1 MTRLIS
7 NRCIAYHCGPLLLS
21 LVGLAWLNP
30 DVAIAQSVIP
40 AQDGTGTI
48 VNHHGQRIDIE
59 AGSPSANGENLFH
72 SFQTFTPVNGEIVN
86 FLAEPS
92 IQSIFARVVG
102 GNPAVIDGLLQISN
116 SQASL
121 FLINPAGV
129 IFGPN
134 ATLNLPAGLTV
145 TTADR
150 IGFDDQWF
158 NAVGSNEYAALVS
171 RPNAFAFTQP
181 QPGAVINQG
190 RSRLGATQPL
200 TLLGGT
206 VINTGE
212 LSTAGGQLTI
222 ATVAGQQIV
231 QIHQDGLLLN
241 LEIAE
246 LSPDGE
252 TELPSITP
260 LSLPELLTFGDF
272 NNANQLVANEDGTV
286 SLQGSNIAIP
296 DAPGT
301 AIATGTLTVANTA
314 PSGTGGTIAVLG
326 EHVGLLNAE
335 LDASGTNGG
344 GAIFIGG
351 DYQGQGTLPQATHTF
366 VGEDVAIA
374 ANAHIDGSGGQ
385 VIVWADHTTEFWG
398 QVSATGGLNTGN
410 GGFVEISGKE
420 YLIFRGAV
428 DVNALNGTL
437 GTLLLDPDDIRI
449 VNGTGGLNDEE
460 LADNQIL
467 FGDGS
472 GTFTLSESALESL
485 MGDANVELQAN
496 NNIILENLADNQL
509 TLTPGTGSITWTA
522 DADGNGIGDITMV
535 DTNDTISAAGRD
547 VKFSGENLQLGTI
560 TTAAETSGSLTL
572 QANSSINAG
581 NLITQS
587 DQGTGGDVTLTATEN
602 LTVGNILTAGPI
614 KSGNV
619 NITNTNTNISTTVGN
634 ILTAASNGVSGTVT
648 LSGAGGSIGNVTG
661 TFVTDGEFAED
672 SSNLDDEF
680 DRIDDDSEDDMEAVD
695 QDFDEFEDDESTEND
710 SLISFEDDFEEEALD
725 NEEELESEDDFDDG
739 EIEDDDFDD
748 ELDNLPDQVVRT
760 ALRGDNANRA
770 LTAFETQRAQEFSN
784 YFGRDLRA
792 TEFSSSQ
799 LQQLLTQVQTQ
810 TDNRSVIVYVKAP
823 KSPSIGAAT
832 RASPLELLIFTASAE
847 PVSLTIPD
855 VSQEELFQTIGQFRS
870 TLITSV
876 RRGSKS
882 YLKPAQQLYQWLIK
896 PIEDELGKNAIDTI
910 LFSMDSG
917 LRSLPI
923 AALHDGQQFL
933 VEKYSVGMMPSLG
946 LVNTQYQPLDGSQV
960 LAMGASDF
968 SVLQPLPAVPIE
980 IDIINQLWSGRKFLN
995 ETFTRQNLIQQRQQ
1009 TPFQIIHLA
1018 THAEFKPGA
1027 ADNSYIQLWNEQLN
1041 LDDIHTLGWNRP
1053 IVDLL
1058 VLSACRTA
1066 VGNPDA
1072 ELGFAGLA
1080 VASGVKSAM
1089 ASLWTV
1095 DDVGT
1100 LALMSEFYHQLRD
1113 TRIKSGAL
1121 RAAQLAL
1128 LNSETRIES
1137 EQLQSGA
1144 TRQAIALPPEIAV
1157 AGDLDFSHPY
1167 YWSGFTMIGSP
1178 W

>member
-1 MTRLIS
+1 MS
-7 NRCIAYHCGPLLLS
+7 LL
-21 LVGLAWLNP
+21 GLALITP
-30 DVAIAQSVIP
+30 SIAKAQSVTP

-72 SFQTFTPVNGEIVN
+72 SFHTFTPGSGEIVN
-86 FLAEPS
+86 FLAEPT

-102 GNPAVIDGLLQISN
+102 GNPAIIDGLLQISN

-121 FLINPAGV
+121 FLMNPAGV

-150 IGFDDQWF
+150 IGFDEQWF
-158 NAVGSNEYAALVS
+158 NAVGSNEYTALVG
-171 RPNAFAFTQP
+171 RPHAFAFTQP
-181 QPGAVINQG
+181 QPGAVLNQG
-190 RSRLGATQPL
+190 RLSLGPAQTL

-212 LSTAGGQLTI
+212 LSAPGGQITI
-222 ATVAGQQIV
+222 ATVTGEQMV

-241 LEIAE
+241 LEIAGP
-246 LSPDGE
+246 LDDG

-260 LSLPELLTFGDF
+260 LSLPELLTYGDF

-286 SLQGSNIAIP
+286 SLWGSNIAIP
-296 DAPGT
+296 TAPGT
-301 AIATGTLTVANTA
+301 AIAAGTLTVANTTPA
-314 PSGTGGTIAVLG
+314 GTGGTMAILG
-326 EHVGLLNAE
+326 EQVGLLNAE

-351 DYQGQGTLPQATHTF
+351 DYQGQGTMPQATHTF

-374 ANAHIDGSGGQ
+374 ANANTDGSGGQ

-420 YLIFRGAV
+420 NLIFRGDV
-428 DVNALNGTL
+428 DVTASAPNGIL

-449 VNGTGGLNDEE
+449 VNGTGGLNDNE

-467 FGDGS
+467 FGDGT
-472 GTFTLSESALESL
+472 GTFTLSENALESL
-485 MGDANVELQAN
+485 MGNANIELQAN

-509 TLTPGTGSITWTA
+509 TLAPGTGSITWTA
-522 DADGNGIGDITMV
+522 DADGNGIGDITMA

-547 VKFSGENLQLGTI
+547 VKFLGENLQLGTI
-560 TTAAETSGSLTL
+560 TTTAETSGSLTL
-572 QANSSINAG
+572 QANRSINAG

-587 DQGTGGDVTLTATEN
+587 DQGTGGNVTVTAGDN
-602 LTVGNILTAGPI
+602 LTIGNILTAGPT

-619 NITNTNTNISTTVGN
+619 NITNTNTNISTNIGN
-634 ILTAASNGVSGTVT
+634 ILTEANNGVSGTVT
-648 LSGAGGSIGNVTG
+648 LSGAGGELGNVTG
-661 TFVTDGEFAED
+661 TLVTDDSFVDNSNDFDDDLDRIDEDVEDDLETVDEDVDGFA
-672 SSNLDDEF
+672 DEF
-680 DRIDDDSEDDMEAVD
+680 DETD
-695 QDFDEFEDDESTEND
+695 D
-710 SLISFEDDFEEEALD
+710 SLISFEDEFD
-725 NEEELESEDDFDDG
+725 DDG
-739 EIEDDDFDD
+739 EFETDFEDNGELEDGEFENGNEFDDEFEEDDEFDDEFEEDD
-748 ELDNLPDQVVRT
+748 ELDELPNQVVRT
-760 ALRGDNANRA
+760 SLRDNNANRA
-770 LTAFETQRAQEFSN
+770 LTAFEAQRAQEFSN
-784 YFGRDLRA
+784 YFGRDLNA
-792 TEFSSSQ
+792 TELSPSQ

-832 RASPLELLIFTASAE
+832 SASSLELLIFTASAE
-847 PVSLTIPD
+847 PVSLTIPN
-855 VSQEELFQTIGQFRS
+855 VSRDELFQTIGQFRS

-980 IDIINQLWSGRKFLN
+980 IDVINQLWSGQRFLN
-995 ETFTRQNLIQQRQQ
+995 ETFTRQNLVQQQQQ

-1027 ADNSYIQLWNEQLN
+1027 VDNSYIQLWNEQLN
-1041 LDDIHTLGWNRP
+1041 LDDIHTLGWDRP
-1053 IVDLL
+1053 VVDLL

-1113 TRIKSGAL
+1113 TPIKSGAL

-1137 EQLQSGA
+1137 GQLQSGA
-1144 TRQAIALPPEIAV
+1144 TRQAIALPPEIAI
-1157 AGDLDFSHPY
+1157 AGDVDFSHPY